1 MTKLKNPSQF
11 IGFQSAS
18 ISPNAVLLGNHGLH
32 IEIYFDPNHFL
43 GKTDTAGISDV
54 ILESAL
60 TTIIDCEDSVAAVDA
75 DEKVKTYRNKLGLLK
90 GDLSANLS
98 KDDKVITRTLD
109 ENRIYISA
117 DGGEVR
123 LQGRSLMLMRNVGLL
138 MDSALFYIAME
149 LKCLTA

>member
-11 IGFQSAS
+11 IGFQGAS
-18 ISPNAVLLGNHGLH
+18 ISPNVVLLGNHGLH

-60 TTIIDCEDSVAAVDA
+60 TTIIDCENSVAAVDA
-75 DEKVKTYRNKLGLLK
+75 DE
-90 GDLSANLS
+90 
-98 KDDKVITRTLD
+98 KVITRTLD

-123 LQGRSLMLMRNVGLL
+123 LQGRFFDANSNIGHL
-138 MDSALFYIAME
+138 MDSALFWVVME
-149 LKCLTA
+149 LKCLKAS

>member
-11 IGFQSAS
+11 IGFQGAS
-18 ISPNAVLLGNHGLH
+18 ISPNVVLLGNHGLH

-43 GKTDTAGISDV
+43 GKTDTAGISNV
-54 ILESAL
+54 ILEPAL
-60 TTIIDCEDSVAAVDA
+60 TTIMDCEDSVAAVDA

-109 ENRIYISA
+109 ENRIYI
-117 DGGEVR
+117 R
-123 LQGRSLMLMRNVGLL
+123 
-138 MDSALFYIAME
+138 
-149 LKCLTA
+149 

>member
-11 IGFQSAS
+11 IGFQGAS
-18 ISPNAVLLGNHGLH
+18 ISTNVVLLGNHGLH

-43 GKTDTAGISDV
+43 GKTDTAGISNV
-54 ILESAL
+54 ILEPAL
-60 TTIIDCEDSVAAVDA
+60 TTIMDCEDSVAAVDA

-123 LQGRSLMLMRNVGLL
+123 LQGRSFMLIRNVGHLI
-138 MDSALFYIAME
+138 DSALFWVVME
-149 LKCLTA
+149 LKCLKA

>member
-11 IGFQSAS
+11 IGFQGAS
-18 ISPNAVLLGNHGLH
+18 ISTNVVLLGNHGLH

-75 DEKVKTYRNKLGLLK
+75 DEKV
-90 GDLSANLS
+90 
-98 KDDKVITRTLD
+98 ITWTLD
-109 ENRIYISA
+109 DNRIYISA
-117 DGGEVR
+117 DGGEAR
-123 LQGRSLMLMRNVGLL
+123 LLGRSLMLIRNVEHL
-138 MDSALFYIAME
+138 MDSALFWVVME
-149 LKCLTA
+149 LKCLKT